1 MIIAVNKPSGPTSFD
16 IVRKVK
22 DLTGDKKLIGK
33 NLGSDKSN
41 NSMTYLDAM
50 GKEKSYE
57 EAEKYC
63 EKAISSLDIFEKLPE
78 NFKSVLG
85 FVRSRKF

>member
-1 MIIAVNKPSGPTSFD
+1 
-16 IVRKVK
+16 
-22 DLTGDKKLIGK
+22 
-33 NLGSDKSN
+33 
-41 NSMTYLDAM
+41 MTYLDAM

-78 NFKSVLG
+78 NFKSVLC